1 MFDISSGQLMLV
13 FIIGLV
19 VLGPSRLPV
28 VVRTVSGWLRTL
40 RSLTTRVQDELNQ
53 DLKQLELEEYLR
65 KMEKA
70 LPDTLPSGLRE
81 SMDELREVTA
91 SMTPAPSPRPKESE
105 VPDAECHDASMSG
118 GGETEGCP
126 GTAPLP
132 SVPGPG
138 RPRVSR
144 EEPVI

>member
-28 VVRTVSGWLRTL
+28 VVKTVSGWLRAL
-40 RSLTTRVQDELNQ
+40 RSLATRVQDEFNQ
-53 DLKQLELEEYLR
+53 ELKQLELQMCLR

-91 SMTPAPSPRPKESE
+91 SMTPAPSPRPEE
-105 VPDAECHDASMSG
+105 GRVPDTERDDASVSG
-118 GGETEGCP
+118 GGETQGGT

-132 SVPGPG
+132 SVPVLRQPWG
-138 RPRVSR
+138 SR
-144 EEPVI
+144 EEPGK

>member
-19 VLGPSRLPV
+19 VFGPSRLPV
-28 VVRTVSGWLRTL
+28 VVKTVSGWLRTL
-40 RSLTTRVQDELNQ
+40 HSLTTRMQDELNQ
-53 DLKQLELEEYLR
+53 ELKQLELQKCLR

-81 SMDELREVTA
+81 SMDELREVTT
-91 SMTPAPSPRPKESE
+91 SMTTAPSPRPEESG
-105 VPDAECHDASMSG
+105 VPDTERDDTSVSG
-118 GGETEGCP
+118 GGETEGGT

-132 SVPGPG
+132 SVPV
-138 RPRVSR
+138 PRQPQVSR
-144 EEPVI
+144 EEPGK